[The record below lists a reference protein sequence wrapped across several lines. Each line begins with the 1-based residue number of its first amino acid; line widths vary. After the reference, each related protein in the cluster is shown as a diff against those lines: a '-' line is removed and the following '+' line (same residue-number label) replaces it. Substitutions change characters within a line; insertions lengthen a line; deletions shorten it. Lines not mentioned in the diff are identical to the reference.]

1 MKKILALT
9 SLVFALSVGATAM
22 AADYTETNNA
32 SGVTHTTNEATSF
45 STVLVQGP
53 GASTDIVYVD
63 QAEEN
68 RTFPTALQLM
78 LKPNLKDGTYKI
90 KFGGAGQTLKEV
102 ELELTTAGGGST
114 TDTVVADM
122 TTAATTNNG
131 DGTTNVAFSANVN
144 TDVDAV
150 EFTVTKTETGQNKTG
165 VLDLKSCP
173 TISGGT
179 TVECAVLVS
188 NIPEG
193 YTVTA
198 KLVKKA
204 TSNG

>member
-32 SGVTHTTNEATSF
+32 SGVTHTTNEAASF

-68 RTFPTALQLM
+68 GTFTTGLQLM

-114 TDTVVADM
+114 DPAPTTIPM
-122 TTAATTNNG
+122 TAERTTKYG
-131 DGTTNVAFSANVN
+131 DVKNVAFEAEVTTAVN
-144 TDVDAV
+144 AV
-150 EFTVTKTETGQNKTG
+150 KFTVNDGTGNKTATIR
-165 VLDLKSCP
+165 LTNAP
-173 TISGGT
+173 AAISGGAYANC
-179 TVECAVLVS
+179 VVLVTG
-188 NIPEG
+188 IPDDV
-193 YTVTA
+193 TVTA
-198 KLVKKA
+198 ELL
-204 TSNG
+204 NQ